1 MIASK
6 FLQTSLIALVASA
19 LFGCASSPT
28 QNPAD
33 NSNQLTLGK
42 VQQSLKKGMR
52 QDEVVAALGSPNMVT
67 KDNSGN
73 TTWIY
78 DKFKTEVNASANQES
93 TFLGTSTSVN
103 ASTVRSQKTL
113 TVILKFKGNTLSDIN
128 YNSTSF

>member
-1 MIASK
+1 MNLLKLLKTTLTALLAS
-6 FLQTSLIALVASA
+6 F
-19 LFGCASSPT
+19 LFGCATPPT
-28 QNPAD
+28 QNSLD
-33 NSNQLTLGK
+33 SSNQLTLGK
-42 VQQSLKKGMR
+42 VQQSLKKGMK
-52 QDEVVAALGSPNMVT
+52 QDEVVAALGAPNMVT

-78 DKFKTEVNASANQES
+78 DKFQTEVNASASQGS

>member
-1 MIASK
+1 MYSLKLARTYLI
-6 FLQTSLIALVASA
+6 FLSAIA
-19 LFGCASSPT
+19 LFGCATPPA
-28 QNPAD
+28 QNST
-33 NSNQLTLGK
+33 NTSNQLTLGK
-42 VQQSLKKGMR
+42 VQQSLKKGMK

-67 KDNSGN
+67 KDSAGN

-78 DKFKTEVNASANQES
+78 DKFQTEVNASASQGT
-93 TFLGTSTSVN
+93 TFLGTSTSAN